1 MTNIEC
7 QRPLTSKTL
16 YAFWGKKPSLPM
28 KKPYNRYKFFLK
40 NWTLNQSTLKTSF
53 WFIRDSENRRTC
65 SVTPRGCSQQNL
77 DCGKLCRT
85 NRVCLSVTKLC
96 LDSLQPHGL
105 QHARL
110 PCHSVSP
117 GVCSDSCPLSQWC
130 HPTISS
136 SVTPFSCPRS
146 FPSSGSFPMS
156 WLLASGGQ
164 SIGAS
169 ASTSVLPMNLQG
181 FPYHGYTSYF
191 VKGSAPM
198 LTGHLDQPCQ
208 DSCSH
213 THPSFLCA
221 WLNFH
226 GTHHQTNHLYLT
238 TCSWEL
244 PRWYWW

>member
-105 QHARL
+105 QYTRL
-110 PCHSVSP
+110 PCPSLSP
-117 GVCSDSCPLSQWC
+117 GVCWNPCPLSWWC

-136 SVTPFSCPRS
+136 SVASFSSCLQS
-146 FPSSGSFPMS
+146 FPASGSFPMNWNLFTNKS
-156 WLLASGGQ
+156 QGEKMRQGG
-164 SIGAS
+164 
-169 ASTSVLPMNLQG
+169 T
-181 FPYHGYTSYF
+181 YR
-191 VKGSAPM
+191 
-198 LTGHLDQPCQ
+198 LTK
-208 DSCSH
+208 
-213 THPSFLCA
+213 T
-221 WLNFH
+221 
-226 GTHHQTNHLYLT
+226 
-238 TCSWEL
+238 
-244 PRWYWW
+244 

>member
-1 MTNIEC
+1 MISQTTARQAPLSSTVSQSLLRLMSTESVMLSNHLFLC
-7 QRPLTSKTL
+7 RPLL
-16 YAFWGKKPSLPM
+16 L
-28 KKPYNRYKFFLK
+28 
-40 NWTLNQSTLKTSF
+40 
-53 WFIRDSENRRTC
+53 
-65 SVTPRGCSQQNL
+65 
-77 DCGKLCRT
+77 
-85 NRVCLSVTKLC
+85 
-96 LDSLQPHGL
+96 
-105 QHARL
+105 
-110 PCHSVSP
+110 
-117 GVCSDSCPLSQWC
+117 
-130 HPTISS
+130 
-136 SVTPFSCPRS
+136 
-146 FPSSGSFPMS
+146 FPQVVLASGSFPMS
-156 WLLASGGQ
+156 WLLASVGQ

-244 PRWYWW
+244 PRWYW